1 MLVVAVMAVMAA
13 CSSKSGGGADAVAG
27 ASGSGGGGTGGG
39 STGGMDASP
48 AACDPAAQNCTSAL
62 SKCDFVC
69 QGNVA
74 VLGCTGNFDGGALG
88 SPCSAALPCAK
99 GTGCLSADASVACRR
114 YCAGDGDCA
123 TGERCHNVTVSVACP
138 GGSSQIALHY
148 CY

>member
-1 MLVVAVMAVMAA
+1 MLVVAVMAAMAA
-13 CSSKSGGGADAVAG
+13 CSSKGGGGADAVAG
-27 ASGSGGGGTGGG
+27 GSGGGGGTGGG
-39 STGGMDASP
+39 GSGGMDASA

-88 SPCSAALPCAK
+88 DPCSAALPCAK
-99 GTGCLSADASVACRR
+99 GTGCLSADASVACRK

-123 TGERCHNVTVSVACP
+123 TGERCHNVTVS
-138 GGSSQIALHY
+138 
-148 CY
+148 